1 VPVLSETALLAVVI
15 NRQRP
20 FQFIHGDVVH
30 TPDILG
36 QRFGR
41 LSKQSR
47 VWLTNG
53 NMCWL
58 LTEMSQYLI
67 MNSQ

>member
-1 VPVLSETALLAVVI
+1 VLSETALLAVVI

-41 LSKQSR
+41 LSKRKTSGFEQ
-47 VWLTNG
+47 VAQN
-53 NMCWL
+53 L
-58 LTEMSQYLI
+58 LKLNVVIRSMACVTLL
-67 MNSQ
+67 